1 MLKYF
6 LLLLGYV
13 LTISGSTYI
22 IGYLNLLQIG
32 YNFEEYV
39 NFIIERFECWM
50 FVIGIIILF
59 GTIIISGKGD

>member
-6 LLLLGYV
+6 LLLLGYT

-32 YNFEEYV
+32 YNFDEYV
-39 NFIIERFECWM
+39 NFISERFECWM
-50 FVIGIIILF
+50 FVMGIIILF
-59 GTIIISGKGD
+59 GTIIISGKED